1 MSDCLADPIVHNHKD
16 ITLEKSKTSSKEII
30 KIKEKEIKDMSHRKR
45 NEKKWLKKEFPK
57 DLRSDL
63 RYDFIK
69 TTYDITLDSH

>member
-45 NEKKWLKKEFPK
+45 NEKKWLKKEN
-57 DLRSDL
+57 R
-63 RYDFIK
+63 
-69 TTYDITLDSH
+69 